1 MSNGVRD
8 GKTSKAEVR
17 RRETCMRRSEGPCM
31 TMRTTS
37 SAWPAVV
44 ARRYAFTQPSDQRIV
59 QQVSS
64 LVPGHRFS
72 SLP

>member
-1 MSNGVRD
+1 LYDYENHLVGVACMLESLC
-8 GKTSKAEVR
+8 GALPSKTYI
-17 RRETCMRRSEGPCM
+17 
-31 TMRTTS
+31 
-37 SAWPAVV
+37 PAVV